1 MKEIKNKLTILIKN
15 ILIAGSFLLLGFL
28 IGCEDTYYE
37 KEPFIMSWDARLPID
52 DNGYYHLEMNRNT
65 WQTTHRI
72 SGVVSDENVM
82 VNWESNL
89 YWVLNDTLG
98 YIVKRQFSDWN
109 GQYVSMDTSYIT
121 GFEGMEVPTTNRSS
135 YSNKLGEINNMIAP
149 VKNMVGDTL
158 MLGAFWTGGEA
169 FFGIILK

>member
-72 SGVVSDENVM
+72 SGVVSDENVIPSSHCKHSPYSLM
-82 VNWESNL
+82 IIWKF
-89 YWVLNDTLG
+89 G
-98 YIVKRQFSDWN
+98 
-109 GQYVSMDTSYIT
+109 
-121 GFEGMEVPTTNRSS
+121 TN
-135 YSNKLGEINNMIAP
+135 A
-149 VKNMVGDTL
+149 
-158 MLGAFWTGGEA
+158 
-169 FFGIILK
+169 